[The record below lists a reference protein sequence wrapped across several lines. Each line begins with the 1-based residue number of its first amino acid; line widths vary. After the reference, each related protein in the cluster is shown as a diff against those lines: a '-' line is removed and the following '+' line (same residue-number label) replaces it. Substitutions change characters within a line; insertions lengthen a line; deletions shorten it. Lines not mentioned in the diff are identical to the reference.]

1 MIISKIN
8 HIIIDG
14 KKGIEVWN
22 PYGFLDLLCFFIKI
36 FFIKISIPK
45 YNNPTKELKII
56 NKQTKL
62 HQSNIQKGY
71 TKNTNQSPKIGAII
85 TSQSQNH
92 SASFL
97 YFCFT

>member
-8 HIIIDG
+8 QIIIDG
-14 KKGIEVWN
+14 KNGIEVWN
-22 PYGFLDLLCFFIKI
+22 PYGFLDFLFFFRNI

-62 HQSNIQKGY
+62 HQSNIQ
-71 TKNTNQSPKIGAII
+71 
-85 TSQSQNH
+85 
-92 SASFL
+92 
-97 YFCFT
+97 

>member
-14 KKGIEVWN
+14 KNGIEAWN
-22 PYGFLDLLCFFIKI
+22 PYGFLDFFFFRKT

-62 HQSNIQKGY
+62 HQSNIQLGFR
-71 TKNTNQSPKIGAII
+71 KNTNQAPKIGAII
-85 TSQSQNH
+85 TSHSQNH
-92 SASFL
+92 SASLL